1 MFTVEESRNEDVE
14 TRDEIELDNEV
25 PNNSR
30 STKPYRIYK

>member
-30 STKPYRIYK
+30 STKPS

>member
-14 TRDEIELDNEV
+14 TRDKIELDNEV

-30 STKPYRIYK
+30 STKPS